1 MAPNPPAPLRQSSSK
16 SSFGHVEQ
24 AGRSPTGLHAQAS
37 SASLNSSVAGSSRS
51 KRLQPQ
57 RPVSESSGESTS
69 DAVLPAT
76 SQTTEPL
83 QPTSSGDTA
92 SSTRT
97 SKDATRP
104 IGGAA
109 RAAALAGSSGLPA
122 PPRIPAARE
131 NLSSRGSWSS
141 LARAGTPRSVN
152 DLGTDYSRY
161 YNPFSSKNNSSTDLL
176 GSPMNVSQVNLNVP
190 LLGAQEKRH
199 SNPFDD
205 GKRVSSD
212 NKEENKDAKA
222 AAAAGVL
229 MAGVPTAGAYMNN
242 EKSFFPYLDDRLGAP
257 GADQAG
263 YTFPMMWD
271 EKEDD
276 DDMHMPM
283 VDDDIRL
290 KPRWKDRL
298 SRDNI
303 FSTIGMVFM
312 AVGLL
317 MLFIV
322 LPVLSSTG
330 LSMIDYAY
338 DTPLDQFSRYAK
350 PEPWATVN
358 DRKYPLMSNMRSTLI
373 DPDTPDSAKTKVS
386 SVDGETLN
394 LVFSDEFNTPN
405 RSFYRGDDPYFFG
418 ADFWY
423 AATKDLEWY
432 DPDAITTWNG
442 ALELR
447 IDKFRNHNLDYR
459 SGMLNSWNQM
469 CFKGG
474 ILEVSVSLPGPAGV
488 HGLWP
493 GVWSMGNLG
502 RPGYLAT
509 TYGTWPYTYDDCDSG
524 ITPNQSMTD
533 GTSKL
538 PGQRLPSCV
547 CKGEDHPSP
556 GTGRGAVEI
565 DVLEGAAD
573 WGFKGWS
580 TATQSMQVAP
590 FDIWYYPDYQFFETP
605 RYENSFVNSYTG
617 GPFQQAVSVTTMLNN
632 DWFDGNAY
640 QRYSYDYEP
649 GTDEN
654 AYVAF
659 LVGDDIQGKFDG
671 RALGPNGNVKSRP
684 IAQEPMSLIF
694 NLGISPSWT
703 NIDFPN
709 LRFPSVMRIDYVRI
723 YQRDGKE
730 SVTCD
735 PPGYP
740 TTKYIAEHPEA
751 YNNPNYT
758 QWTEIP
764 GYTWPKNT
772 LMHGCDA

>member
-1 MAPNPPAPLRQSSSK
+1 MAPNPPAPLRKSSSK
-16 SSFGHVEQ
+16 SSFGDVEQ

-37 SASLNSSVAGSSRS
+37 SASLNSSVTGSHRS
-51 KRLQPQ
+51 PKIQQQ
-57 RPVSESSGESTS
+57 RPISESSGESSS
-69 DAVLPAT
+69 DAVLPTT
-76 SQTTEPL
+76 SQPTEPL
-83 QPTSSGDTA
+83 QQTSTGSTSD
-92 SSTRT
+92 SSRP
-97 SKDATRP
+97 SRDAIRP
-104 IGGAA
+104 GVAG
-109 RAAALAGSSGLPA
+109 AAALAGASNLPA
-122 PPRIPAARE
+122 PPRIPAARGD
-131 NLSSRGSWSS
+131 LSSRGSWTS
-141 LARAGTPRSVN
+141 LSRAGTPRSVQ
-152 DLGTDYSRY
+152 DLGSDYTRY
-161 YNPFSSKNNSSTDLL
+161 YNPFSSKNNSTTDLAY
-176 GSPMNVSQVNLNVP
+176 SPAASNSMVNLNVP
-190 LLGAQEKRH
+190 LLSQQEKRH

-205 GKRVSSD
+205 GKRVSTD
-212 NKEENKDAKA
+212 KEENKDEKA

-229 MAGVPTAGAYMNN
+229 MAGVPAASHVGMDP

-257 GADQAG
+257 GADMAG
-263 YTFPMMWD
+263 YSFPMMWD

-283 VDDDIRL
+283 VDDDIKL
-290 KPRWKDRL
+290 KPSWKDRL
-298 SRDNI
+298 SKENI
-303 FSTIGMVFM
+303 WSTFGMLFM
-312 AVGLL
+312 AIGLL

-330 LSMIDYAY
+330 LNMIGYSY
-338 DTPLDQFSRYAK
+338 DTPLDQFSKYAK
-350 PEPWATVN
+350 PEPWAVVN
-358 DRKYPLMSNMRSTLI
+358 DRDYPLMSNMRKGLI
-373 DPDTPDSAKTKVS
+373 DKDTPKDAMTKVS

-394 LVFSDEFNTPN
+394 LVFSDEFNDNN
-405 RSFYRGDDPYFFG
+405 RSFYRGDDPYWFA

-423 AATKDLEWY
+423 GATKDLEWY
-432 DPDAITTWNG
+432 DPDAVTTWDG

-447 IDKFRNHNLDYR
+447 LDKFRNHNLDYR

-509 TYGTWPYTYDDCDSG
+509 TYGTWPYTYDDCDAG

-533 GTSKL
+533 GTSML
-538 PGQRLPSCV
+538 PGQRLPSCT
-547 CKGEDHPSP
+547 CAGEDHPSP

-573 WGFKGWS
+573 WGFKGYS

-590 FDIWYYPDYQFFETP
+590 FDIWYYPNYQFFETP
-605 RYENSFVNSYTG
+605 NYQNSFVNSYTG

-632 DWFDGNAY
+632 KWFDGAAY

-654 AYVAF
+654 AHVAF

-671 RALGPNGNVKSRP
+671 RALGPNGNVKARP
-684 IAQEPMSLIF
+684 IAQEPMSIIL

-703 NIDFPN
+703 NIQFDKLSFPT
-709 LRFPSVMRIDYVRI
+709 VMRIDYVRV
-723 YQRDGKE
+723 YQREGKE
-730 SVTCD
+730 MVTCD

-740 TTKYIAEHPEA
+740 TTRYIAEHPEA

-764 GYTWPKNT
+764 GYSWPKNE
-772 LMHGCDA
+772 LMHGCSAA